1 MAKEGE
7 ERANN
12 ENDPKGI
19 NGQAEMVSSQSR
31 GSSDNEHQN
40 ATGKRGKR
48 ANARANKKTAKY
60 KKVKS
65 LGNFCQQFIRL
76 FVTWKDVLSLEEAA
90 KQISDGE
97 VFDEKLLKT
106 KIRRL
111 YDIANV
117 LQSIGL
123 INKTQMFNSRKPA
136 FKWIGLHGVVS
147 AIQMIKNWVRTAQ
160 NELNSQKG
168 GSVKS
173 SLKSFHGV
181 DWLMRQKSVQAS
193 SKPGQKR
200 SKSKPA
206 GIQSPPQPSPLKL
219 KRSASF
225 IEASPAK
232 GSLIVEQQKRQ
243 WALQ

>member
-1 MAKEGE
+1 M
-7 ERANN
+7 
-12 ENDPKGI
+12 
-19 NGQAEMVSSQSR
+19 
-31 GSSDNEHQN
+31 
-40 ATGKRGKR
+40 GKRGKR
-48 ANARANKKTAKY
+48 ANARASKKTAKY

-206 GIQSPPQPSPLKL
+206 GIQSPP
-219 KRSASF
+219 
-225 IEASPAK
+225 
-232 GSLIVEQQKRQ
+232 
-243 WALQ
+243 